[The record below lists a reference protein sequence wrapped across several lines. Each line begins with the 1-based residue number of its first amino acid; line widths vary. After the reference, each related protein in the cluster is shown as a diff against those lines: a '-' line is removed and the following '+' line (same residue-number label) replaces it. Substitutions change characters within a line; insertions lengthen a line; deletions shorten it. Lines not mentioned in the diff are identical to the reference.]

1 VLAADDHG
9 FGTACSQAN
18 QKLSHGN
25 YQLTSDC
32 DAAFYCASN
41 STCAHKGCRNQDFP
55 FGYAQGAELPPEC
68 PSGQFC
74 PDEGDACQPQLAVDS
89 PCQLNRD
96 DECAPPDASLN
107 LSGPRNTNGSIC
119 LNFKCTWANVTSGST
134 CIVENMP
141 YIAYDQSGGTEYI
154 NIVSRDNCKNG
165 LFCDAASHQ
174 CKSQLD
180 IGASCTADKECR
192 TQNCELSGV
201 CGMLLSTTRHV
212 ATWVYVVVGV
222 AILAA
227 IVGVLVGLY
236 FLHRKSRDAEQQKR
250 AQYWREQD
258 AYRSNILS
266 MREQAR
272 VATMP
277 TLNWQDS
284 GSSRGGYRDD
294 YGPAGGFA
302 APKTSSGLR
311 NNISDSDDD
320 SRRNSMEEALVPTLD
335 DQDDFNSRRRKK
347 SVRV

>member
-1 VLAADDHG
+1 
-9 FGTACSQAN
+9 
-18 QKLSHGN
+18 
-25 YQLTSDC
+25 
-32 DAAFYCASN
+32 
-41 STCAHKGCRNQDFP
+41 
-55 FGYAQGAELPPEC
+55 
-68 PSGQFC
+68 
-74 PDEGDACQPQLAVDS
+74 
-89 PCQLNRD
+89 
-96 DECAPPDASLN
+96 
-107 LSGPRNTNGSIC
+107 
-119 LNFKCTWANVTSGST
+119 
-134 CIVENMP
+134 
-141 YIAYDQSGGTEYI
+141 
-154 NIVSRDNCKNG
+154 
-165 LFCDAASHQ
+165 
-174 CKSQLD
+174 
-180 IGASCTADKECR
+180 
-192 TQNCELSGV
+192 
-201 CGMLLSTTRHV
+201 MLLSTTRHV